1 MCETYNPFQVQVD
14 NKVLSNFEPL
24 TPASCLNLSI
34 KNTTGSRLNLAEYVI
49 PQPIFEISS
58 LVKSR
63 IYMSDEIEEFLKQD
77 KYFDYIMNNIFDMID
92 NILATK
98 YPYRIYINYKTI
110 DEIIGWKQVH
120 ILVEL
125 YNVEF
130 DTVLVLWETVSN
142 EIEKFFKRLMISSK
156 DIWPTNKAEQ
166 LFDLI
171 NLEFNSSD

>member
-24 TPASCLNLSI
+24 TPASCLKLSI
-34 KNTTGSRLNLAEYVI
+34 KHTTGSRLNLAEYVI